1 MISLRYIYYKEVKM
15 YDSLTSVMGV
25 LTGWVAILMPVLL
38 IWVIFYFSTKNDKEK
53 YASMVEIAKN
63 LENPSDV
70 EDLLENFKEKK
81 KPIDYRR
88 TGVIT
93 IFVGLGLLLFGL
105 VNVAILKGIG
115 LLVICIGFGS
125 LIAGYIYPNNS
136 HEIAEAVEK
145 FEKK

>member
-1 MISLRYIYYKEVKM
+1 M
-15 YDSLTSVMGV
+15 YDSLTSVMGI
-25 LTGWVAILMPVLL
+25 LTGWIAILMPVLL
-38 IWVIFYFSTKNDKEK
+38 IWVIFYFISKNDKEK

-105 VNVAILKGIG
+105 VNIAILKGVG
-115 LLVICIGFGS
+115 LLVICIGLGS

-136 HEIAEAVEK
+136 EEIDKAVEK

>member
-1 MISLRYIYYKEVKM
+1 MIGEFTQI
-15 YDSLTSVMGV
+15 MGV

-53 YASMVEIAKN
+53 YATMVEIAKN

-70 EDLLENFKEKK
+70 EDLLENFREKK
-81 KPIDYRR
+81 RPIDYRR

-93 IFVGLGLLLFGL
+93 IFIGLGLFLFGL
-105 VNVAILKGIG
+105 VNIAILKGVG

-136 HEIAEAVEK
+136 EEIDKAVEK

>member
-1 MISLRYIYYKEVKM
+1 MIGEFTQI
-15 YDSLTSVMGV
+15 MGV

-53 YASMVEIAKN
+53 YATMVEIAKN

-70 EDLLENFKEKK
+70 EDLLENFREKER
-81 KPIDYRR
+81 PIDYRR

-93 IFVGLGLLLFGL
+93 IFIGLGLLLFGL
-105 VNVAILKGIG
+105 VNIAVLKGVG

-125 LIAGYIYPNNS
+125 LIAGYIYPNTS
-136 HEIAEAVEK
+136 EEITNAVDA

>member
-1 MISLRYIYYKEVKM
+1 MI
-15 YDSLTSVMGV
+15 DQLTGLVAAG
-25 LTGWVAILMPVLL
+25 TGWVAILMPVLL
-38 IWVIFYFSTKNDKEK
+38 MWVIFHFNTKMEK
-53 YASMVEIAKN
+53 GKYGAMVEIAKN
-63 LENPSDV
+63 LDDPSDV

-93 IFVGLGLLLFGL
+93 IFVGLGLFLFGL
-105 VNVAILKGIG
+105 VSISILKGVG
-115 LLVICIGFGS
+115 LLVICVGVGS
-125 LIAGYIYPNNS
+125 LVAGYIYPNNS

>member
-1 MISLRYIYYKEVKM
+1 M
-15 YDSLTSVMGV
+15 YDSLTGVMGV

-38 IWVIFYFSTKNDKEK
+38 IWVIFYFNSKNDKEK

-93 IFVGLGLLLFGL
+93 IFVGLGLLLFGF
-105 VNVAILKGIG
+105 VNIAILKGVG

-125 LIAGYIYPNNS
+125 LIAGYIYPNTS
-136 HEIAEAVEK
+136 EEITNAVDA

>member
-1 MISLRYIYYKEVKM
+1 M

-88 TGVIT
+88 TGVIN
-93 IFVGLGLLLFGL
+93 IFVGLGLLLFGF
-105 VNVAILKGIG
+105 VNIAVLKGVG

-125 LIAGYIYPNNS
+125 LIAGCIYPNNS

>member
-1 MISLRYIYYKEVKM
+1 M
-15 YDSLTSVMGV
+15 YDSLTSVMGI
-25 LTGWVAILMPVLL
+25 LTGWIAILMPVLL

-145 FEKK
+145 YEKK

>member
-1 MISLRYIYYKEVKM
+1 MIGEFTQI
-15 YDSLTSVMGV
+15 MGL

-53 YASMVEIAKN
+53 YATMVEIAKN

-70 EDLLENFKEKK
+70 EDLLENFREKK
-81 KPIDYRR
+81 RPIDYRR

-93 IFVGLGLLLFGL
+93 IFIGLGLFLFGL
-105 VNVAILKGIG
+105 VNIAILKGVG
-115 LLVICIGFGS
+115 LLVICVGFGS
-125 LIAGYIYPNNS
+125 LVAGYIYPNNTE
-136 HEIAEAVEK
+136 EIDKAVEK

>member
-1 MISLRYIYYKEVKM
+1 M
-15 YDSLTSVMGV
+15 YDSLTGVMGV

-93 IFVGLGLLLFGL
+93 IFVGLGLLLFGF
-105 VNVAILKGIG
+105 VNIAVLKGVG

>member
-1 MISLRYIYYKEVKM
+1 MIGE
-15 YDSLTSVMGV
+15 LTHVLGV
-25 LTGWVAILMPVLL
+25 LTGWIAILMPVLL

-53 YASMVEIAKN
+53 YATMIEIAKN

-81 KPIDYRR
+81 RPIDYRR

-105 VNVAILKGIG
+105 VSISILKGVG
-115 LLVICIGFGS
+115 LLVICIGVGS
-125 LIAGYIYPNNS
+125 LVAGYIYPNNS

>member
-1 MISLRYIYYKEVKM
+1 MIGEFTQI
-15 YDSLTSVMGV
+15 MGV

-53 YASMVEIAKN
+53 YATMVEIAKN

-70 EDLLENFKEKK
+70 EDLLENFREKK
-81 KPIDYRR
+81 RPIDYRR

-93 IFVGLGLLLFGL
+93 IFIGLGLFLFGL
-105 VNVAILKGIG
+105 VNIAILKGVG
-115 LLVICIGFGS
+115 LLVVCVGFGS
-125 LIAGYIYPNNS
+125 LVAGYIYPNNS
-136 HEIAEAVEK
+136 EEIDKAVEK

>member
-1 MISLRYIYYKEVKM
+1 M
-15 YDSLTSVMGV
+15 YDSLTSVMGI
-25 LTGWVAILMPVLL
+25 LTGWIAILMPVLL

-105 VNVAILKGIG
+105 VNIAILKGVG

>member
-1 MISLRYIYYKEVKM
+1 MIQDIIAL
-15 YDSLTSVMGV
+15 

-38 IWVIFYFSTKNDKEK
+38 IWVIFYYSSKNDKEK
-53 YASMVEIAKN
+53 YATMVEIAKN
-63 LENPSDV
+63 LENSSDV

-93 IFVGLGLLLFGL
+93 IFVGLGLLLFGFL
-105 VNVAILKGIG
+105 NIAILKGVG
-115 LLVICIGFGS
+115 LLVICIGLGS

-136 HEIAEAVEK
+136 EEIDRVVEK
-145 FEKK
+145 FEKR

>member
-1 MISLRYIYYKEVKM
+1 MIGE
-15 YDSLTSVMGV
+15 LTHVLGV
-25 LTGWVAILMPVLL
+25 LTGWIAILMPVLL

-53 YASMVEIAKN
+53 YATMVEIAKN

-81 KPIDYRR
+81 RPIDYRR

-105 VNVAILKGIG
+105 VNIAILKGVG
-115 LLVICIGFGS
+115 LLVICIGLGS

-136 HEIAEAVEK
+136 EEIDKAVEK
-145 FEKK
+145 FEKR

>member
-1 MISLRYIYYKEVKM
+1 M
-15 YDSLTSVMGV
+15 YDSLTNVMGV
-25 LTGWVAILMPVLL
+25 LTGWIAILMPVLL

-105 VNVAILKGIG
+105 VNIAVLKGVG

>member
-1 MISLRYIYYKEVKM
+1 MIDGLANI
-15 YDSLTSVMGV
+15 MGV

-38 IWVIFYFSTKNDKEK
+38 IWVIFYFSTKMDKEK

-105 VNVAILKGIG
+105 VNIAILKGVG

-136 HEIAEAVEK
+136 HEIDEAVER

>member
-1 MISLRYIYYKEVKM
+1 MIGE
-15 YDSLTSVMGV
+15 LTQTIGV

-38 IWVIFYFSTKNDKEK
+38 IWVIFYFSTKMDKEK

-105 VNVAILKGIG
+105 VNIAILKGAG

-136 HEIAEAVEK
+136 HEIAEAVER

>member
-1 MISLRYIYYKEVKM
+1 MF
-15 YDSLTSVMGV
+15 DGLTHLITG

-38 IWVIFYFSTKNDKEK
+38 IWVIFYFSTKNDKDK
-53 YASMVEIAKN
+53 YEAMVEIAKN
-63 LENPSDV
+63 LNDPSDV

-93 IFVGLGLLLFGL
+93 IFVGLGLFLFGL
-105 VNVAILKGIG
+105 ANIAILKGVG
-115 LLVICIGFGS
+115 LLVVCIGLGS
-125 LIAGYIYPNNS
+125 LVAGYIYPNNS

>member
-1 MISLRYIYYKEVKM
+1 MIGE
-15 YDSLTSVMGV
+15 LTHIMGV

-38 IWVIFYFSTKNDKEK
+38 IWVIFYYSTKNDKEK
-53 YASMVEIAKN
+53 YATMVEIDKN

-81 KPIDYRR
+81 RPIDYRR

-93 IFVGLGLLLFGL
+93 IFIGLGLFLFGL
-105 VNVAILKGIG
+105 VNIAILKGVG

-136 HEIAEAVEK
+136 EEIDKAVEK

>member
-1 MISLRYIYYKEVKM
+1 MIGE
-15 YDSLTSVMGV
+15 LTHIMGV

-38 IWVIFYFSTKNDKEK
+38 IWVIFYYSTKNDKEK
-53 YASMVEIAKN
+53 YATMVEIAKN

-81 KPIDYRR
+81 RPIDYRR

-93 IFVGLGLLLFGL
+93 IFIGLGLFLFGL
-105 VNVAILKGIG
+105 VNIAILKGVG
-115 LLVICIGFGS
+115 LLVICIGLGS

-136 HEIAEAVEK
+136 EEIDKAVEK
-145 FEKK
+145 FEKR

>member
-1 MISLRYIYYKEVKM
+1 MISLRYIYYKEAKM

-25 LTGWVAILMPVLL
+25 LTGWIAILMPVLL
-38 IWVIFYFSTKNDKEK
+38 IWVIFYFISKNDKEK

-105 VNVAILKGIG
+105 VNIAVLKGVG

>member
-1 MISLRYIYYKEVKM
+1 M
-15 YDSLTSVMGV
+15 YDSLTNVMGV
-25 LTGWVAILMPVLL
+25 LTGWIAILMPVLL
-38 IWVIFYFSTKNDKEK
+38 IWVIFYFSSKNDKEK

-105 VNVAILKGIG
+105 VNVAILKGVG

>member
-1 MISLRYIYYKEVKM
+1 MIQDIIAL
-15 YDSLTSVMGV
+15 

-53 YASMVEIAKN
+53 YATMVEIAKN

-105 VNVAILKGIG
+105 VNIAILKGVG
-115 LLVICIGFGS
+115 LLVICIGLGS

-136 HEIAEAVEK
+136 EEIDKAVEK